1 MINFTPKR
9 KAILLIIFALISIF
23 FITRF
28 GRGWNTLFSDPI
40 VDMVLSIFGLLMM
53 SLAIGLIGI
62 LCIDKIILPIINLFI
77 KKAPT
82 ANREQF
88 ESIIDDLFKRISKT
102 HSVAT
107 KALLKNINELEPDK
121 MGKFF
126 GVPLYE
132 AIYGYQVTCLVG
144 FSLTEKLIKATDILE
159 FRKKVL
165 KKIEIKTGLSIQQ
178 IEFNNESFL
187 DCAGDLDCL
196 NNKFLDRIANLCKLD
211 VKITGQ
217 NKAVKIFNKL
227 SVSLAM
233 QTQRNTARAFGNMK
247 LVQELDQVIK
257 NYKFSRGT

>member
-62 LCIDKIILPIINLFI
+62 LCIDKIILPTINLFI
-77 KKAPT
+77 KKTPT

-107 KALLKNINELEPDK
+107 KELLKTINELEPAK

-144 FSLTEKLIKATDILE
+144 FSLTEKLIEATDLLE
-159 FRKKVL
+159 FKKKVL
-165 KKIEIKTGLSIQQ
+165 EKIEIKTGLSIQQ
-178 IEFNNESFL
+178 IEFNNEYFL
-187 DCAGDLDCL
+187 DCAGDLECL
-196 NNKFLDRIANLCKLD
+196 NNKFLVRVAKLCKLD
-211 VKITGQ
+211 EKITGQ
-217 NKAVKIFNKL
+217 NKAVKVFNKL
-227 SVSLAM
+227 SVASGCIVIISAP
-233 QTQRNTARAFGNMK
+233 ASAKFFIK
-247 LVQELDQVIK
+247 L
-257 NYKFSRGT
+257 

>member
-62 LCIDKIILPIINLFI
+62 LCIDKIILPTINLFI
-77 KKAPT
+77 KKTPT

-107 KALLKNINELEPDK
+107 KELLKTINELEPAK

-144 FSLTEKLIKATDILE
+144 FSLTEKLIKATDLLE
-159 FRKKVL
+159 LRKKVL
-165 KKIEIKTGLSIQQ
+165 KKIEIKTGLGIQQ
-178 IEFNNESFL
+178 IEFNNEYFL
-187 DCAGDLDCL
+187 DCAGDLECL
-196 NNKFLDRIANLCKLD
+196 NNKFLVRVVKLCKLNE
-211 VKITGQ
+211 KITGQ

-227 SVSLAM
+227 SVALAIE
-233 QTQRNTARAFGNMK
+233 TQRNTAKAFGNMK

-257 NYKFSRGT
+257 NYKF

>member
-1 MINFTPKR
+1 MINFTKKR

-107 KALLKNINELEPDK
+107 KELLKTINELEPAK

-144 FSLTEKLIKATDILE
+144 FSTTERLIEAIDLLE

-165 KKIEIKTGLSIQQ
+165 EKIEIKTGLSIQQ
-178 IEFNNESFL
+178 IEFNNEYFL
-187 DCAGDLDCL
+187 DCAGEVECL
-196 NNKFLDRIANLCKLD
+196 NYKFLVRAVELCKLD
-211 VKITGQ
+211 EKITGQ
-217 NKAVKIFNKL
+217 SKAIKIFNKL
-227 SVSLAM
+227 SVSLAI
-233 QTQRNTARAFGNMK
+233 QTQKNTARAFGNMR
-247 LVQELDQVIK
+247 LVHEFDKAIK
-257 NYKFSRGT
+257 NCKF

>member
-1 MINFTPKR
+1 MINFTKKR

-88 ESIIDDLFKRISKT
+88 ESVIDDLFKRISKT

-126 GVPLYE
+126 GVLLYE

-144 FSLTEKLIKATDILE
+144 FSTTEKLIKATDLLE

-165 KKIEIKTGLSIQQ
+165 EKIEIKTGLSIQQ
-178 IEFNNESFL
+178 IEFNNEYFL
-187 DCAGDLDCL
+187 DCAGELECL
-196 NNKFLDRIANLCKLD
+196 NYKFLVRVVELCKLD
-211 VKITGQ
+211 EKITGQ
-217 NKAVKIFNKL
+217 SKAIKIFNKL
-227 SVSLAM
+227 SVSLAI
-233 QTQRNTARAFGNMK
+233 QTQRNTARAFGNMR

-257 NYKFSRGT
+257 NDKF